1 MMMMDE
7 KKAIEDPVLL
17 TKSLVMIALVVLGF
31 ILHQFLGLESSTI
44 ALTAAVVMMLIG
56 KQDIDKIIADIEW
69 PTLLFFIGLF
79 IIVGGMVETGI
90 INILA
95 KAIISFS
102 QGHTVMLMLI
112 LLWASALLSSI
123 LDNIPFVATLIP
135 LIIALGNDG
144 MDIAPLWWAISL
156 GACLGGNGTLIGAS
170 ANVVISGI
178 SNRYGHPIS
187 FKDFTKVGF
196 PIMLLTMVICS
207 VYLVVRY
214 GGII

>member
-1 MMMMDE
+1 
-7 KKAIEDPVLL
+7 
-17 TKSLVMIALVVLGF
+17 
-31 ILHQFLGLESSTI
+31 
-44 ALTAAVVMMLIG
+44 
-56 KQDIDKIIADIEW
+56 
-69 PTLLFFIGLF
+69 
-79 IIVGGMVETGI
+79 
-90 INILA
+90 
-95 KAIISFS
+95 
-102 QGHTVMLMLI
+102 
-112 LLWASALLSSI
+112 
-123 LDNIPFVATLIP
+123 VATLIP